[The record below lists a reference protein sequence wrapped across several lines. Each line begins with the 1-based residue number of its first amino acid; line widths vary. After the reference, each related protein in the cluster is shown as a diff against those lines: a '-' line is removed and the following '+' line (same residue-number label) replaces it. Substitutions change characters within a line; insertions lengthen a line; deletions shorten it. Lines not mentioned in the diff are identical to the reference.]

1 MKIALAI
8 TGASGS
14 IYAQLMLQ
22 ALRQLHQ
29 QGAVTE
35 LSVVWSETARQV
47 WAAERPE
54 QAPADGPPFRMFSRQ
69 DFSAP
74 FASGSAGYDAL
85 IICPCST
92 GTLGR
97 IAAGVSGDLIIR
109 GADVMLKER
118 RKLVLVVRETPY
130 NLLHLR
136 AMTAITEAGGIIC
149 PASPSF
155 YSLPQTME
163 ELALTVVHRALQLCG
178 LDSGGFKWGTTPLV
192 PEM

>member
-1 MKIALAI
+1 MKIALAV
-8 TGASGS
+8 TGASGAL
-14 IYAQLMLQ
+14 YAQCLFGH
-22 ALRQLHQ
+22 LRQLMAAGRVQ
-29 QGAVTE
+29 EV
-35 LSVVWSETARQV
+35 SVVWSETARQV
-47 WAAERPE
+47 WEAEM
-54 QAPADGPPFRMFSRQ
+54 PAGTLPGDGPPFRIFHKS

-85 IICPCST
+85 IIAPCST

-118 RKLVLVVRETPY
+118 RKLVLLVRETPY

-155 YSLPQTME
+155 YSRPQTLE
-163 ELALTVVHRALQLCG
+163 EAADTVALRALQLCG
-178 LDSGGFKWGTTPLV
+178 LDAGGFKWGA
-192 PEM
+192 

>member
-14 IYAQLMLQ
+14 IYAHLLLQ
-22 ALRQLHQ
+22 ALRSLQNS
-29 QGAVTE
+29 GKIEEV
-35 LSVVWSETARQV
+35 SVVWSETARQV
-47 WAAERPE
+47 WAAEMNDQLPD
-54 QAPADGPPFRMFSRQ
+54 DGPPFRNFDRK
-69 DFSAP
+69 DFNAP

-85 IICPCST
+85 MICPCST

-97 IAAGVSGDLIIR
+97 IAAGISGDLIIR

-118 RKLVLVVRETPY
+118 KKLILIVRETPY

-136 AMTAITEAGGIIC
+136 AMTAITEAGGIIL

-155 YSLPQTME
+155 YSRPQNME
-163 ELALTVVHRALQLCG
+163 QLALTVVHRALQLCG
-178 LDSGGFKWGTTPLV
+178 LDAGGFKWGSST
-192 PEM
+192 

>member
-1 MKIALAI
+1 MKIAVAV

-14 IYAQLMLQ
+14 LYAHLLLQQLRRLY
-22 ALRQLHQ
+22 AA
-29 QGAVTE
+29 GAVQE
-35 LSVVWSETARQV
+35 VAVVWSTTARQV
-47 WAAERPE
+47 WEAELPGTLPE
-54 QAPADGPPFRMFSRQ
+54 DGAPFRNFERS
-69 DFSAP
+69 DFKAP

-118 RKLVLVVRETPY
+118 KKLVLIVRETPY
-130 NLLHLR
+130 NLIHLR
-136 AMTAITEAGGIIC
+136 AMTTVTEAGGIIC

-155 YSLPQTME
+155 YSRPQNLE
-163 ELALTVVHRALQLCG
+163 EAALTVVHRALQLCG
-178 LDSGGFKWGTTPLV
+178 LDAGGYRWGTP
-192 PEM
+192 

>member
-1 MKIALAI
+1 MKIAIAV
-8 TGASGS
+8 TGASGAV
-14 IYAQLMLQ
+14 YAQRLFHHLRRIQ
-22 ALRQLHQ
+22 AAGGVQEV
-29 QGAVTE
+29 A
-35 LSVVWSETARQV
+35 VVWSETARQV
-47 WAAERPE
+47 WEAEM
-54 QAPADGPPFRMFSRQ
+54 PAGTLPDDGAPFRTFHKN
-69 DFSAP
+69 DFNAP

-85 IICPCST
+85 IIAPCST

-118 RKLVLVVRETPY
+118 RKLVLLVRETPY

-155 YSLPQTME
+155 YSRPQSLE
-163 ELALTVVHRALQLCG
+163 EAADTVVHRALQLCG
-178 LDSGGFKWGTTPLV
+178 VDAGGYKWGQTSSD
-192 PEM
+192 

>member
-14 IYAQLMLQ
+14 IYAHLMLQ
-22 ALRQLHQ
+22 ALRRLQEA
-29 QGAVTE
+29 GKISEV
-35 LSVVWSETARQV
+35 SVVWSETARQV
-47 WAAERPE
+47 WAEELPE
-54 QAPADGPPFRMFSRQ
+54 TTPEDGPPFRKFSRK
-69 DFSAP
+69 DFNAP

-118 RKLVLVVRETPY
+118 KKLVLIVRETPY

-136 AMTAITEAGGIIC
+136 AMTTITEAGGVIC

-155 YSLPQTME
+155 YSRPQTME
-163 ELALTVVHRALQLCG
+163 ALALTIVHRALQLCG
-178 LDSGGFKWGTTPLV
+178 LNAGGFRWGSA
-192 PEM
+192 

>member
-22 ALRQLHQ
+22 ALRQLQQ
-29 QGAVTE
+29 QGAVQE
-35 LSVVWSETARQV
+35 VAVVWSETARQV
-47 WAAERPE
+47 WASELPE
-54 QAPADGPPFRMFSRQ
+54 EMPADGPPFRTFDRQ
-69 DFSAP
+69 DFRAP
-74 FASGSAGYDAL
+74 FASGSAGYDGL
-85 IICPCST
+85 IVCPCST

-118 RKLVLVVRETPY
+118 RKLVLIVRETPY

-155 YSLPQTME
+155 YSLPQTMDD
-163 ELALTVVHRALQLCG
+163 LALTVVHRALQLCG
-178 LDSGGFKWGTTPLV
+178 LDAGGFKWGTPPEV
-192 PEM
+192 PET